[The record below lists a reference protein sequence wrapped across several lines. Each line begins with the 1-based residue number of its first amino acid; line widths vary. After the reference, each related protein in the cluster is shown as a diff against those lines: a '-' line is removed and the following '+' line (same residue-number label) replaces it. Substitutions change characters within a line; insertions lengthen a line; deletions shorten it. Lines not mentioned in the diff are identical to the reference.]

1 MLALRSSNRTGIKR
15 WHCTAGSKKV
25 HEIGRIRRM
34 SPRELAF
41 LGIQDIAYV
50 RRVEINGSAAYAVHA
65 ADGSQI
71 AVLADRSVA
80 FATVRQHDLEPLS
93 VH

>member
-1 MLALRSSNRTGIKR
+1 
-15 WHCTAGSKKV
+15 V
-25 HEIGRIRRM
+25 HEIDRIRHM
-34 SPRELAF
+34 STRELAF
-41 LGIQDIAYV
+41 FGIQDIAYV
-50 RRVEINGSAAYAVHA
+50 RRVEVNGAAAYAIHA
-65 ADGSQI
+65 ADGTQI